1 MRVMHRRRR
10 ERARDGW
17 PPTTDNNN
25 GPLGMELV
33 GTGDEADG
41 AADGADGQ
49 PGHADRGE
57 DGGEEDESFIE
68 GTQGARDAGR
78 DPGGKR
84 SDDNVGSGGG
94 ALIFEDDEN
103 KSAML
108 DSEVVSSEN

>member
-1 MRVMHRRRR
+1 MQRRRR

-17 PPTTDNNN
+17 PPTADNNN

-41 AADGADGQ
+41 ADGADGPPP
-49 PGHADRGE
+49 PGHADLGE
-57 DGGEEDESFIE
+57 DVGEEDEGEQSFIE
-68 GTQGARDAGR
+68 GTQSAREAARAPD
-78 DPGGKR
+78 GKS

-108 DSEVVSSEN
+108 DSEVVS